1 MFSRKQLVRIYL
13 AIITVAFV
21 VSVSSGFSI
30 SKKAVEN
37 FDEINVHRINILEP
51 DGTLRMV
58 ISNHAQLP
66 GIIVRGKEQPLA
78 RPQAGMLFYNE
89 EGSESGGLIF
99 GGHRNSNGEVVDS
112 GGSLSFDKYE
122 ANQIVQLAGV
132 DDKEDRFAGLIIGDS
147 VTGTDNRRR
156 IWVGRSED
164 GTATVTLMDANGKKR
179 IEMEVK
185 PNGTPRLLFL
195 AEDGQIISELPARAK
210 RRVRH

>member
-58 ISNHAQLP
+58 VSNHAQLP

-78 RPQAGMLFYNE
+78 RPQAGMLFYND

-185 PNGTPRLLFL
+185 ANGIPRLSFL
-195 AEDGQIISELPARAK
+195 DDNGQIISELPARPK